1 MWEWMTSN
9 SAARSATACSMI
21 RWGAKWSRI
30 VSSRRRA
37 RGEERRGSRYVNGR
51 NRHLFP
57 AAVAQNVAGVQ
68 PAPFGAIGDRQTGKG
83 QTRKGKPLLPAQPPM
98 PFPDSLREIQI

>member
-1 MWEWMTSN
+1 MAQVGNTPN
-9 SAARSATACSMI
+9 AQTGRAA
-21 RWGAKWSRI
+21 
-30 VSSRRRA
+30 
-37 RGEERRGSRYVNGR
+37 RRGSRYVNGR